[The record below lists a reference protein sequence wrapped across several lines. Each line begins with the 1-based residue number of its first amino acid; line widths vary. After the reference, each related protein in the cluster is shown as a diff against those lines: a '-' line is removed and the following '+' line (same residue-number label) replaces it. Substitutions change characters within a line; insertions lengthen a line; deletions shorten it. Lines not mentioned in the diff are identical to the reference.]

1 MIFLLEIFSV
11 SFYKKELKNSA
22 ILRCWKVACVKS
34 GSYKAVPKRDRN
46 CEAGDILDYFKFLT
60 VVDGANAEI
69 CDSAALSALT
79 SFTVIDKHYTYTLPQ
94 NDEEIEEVDT
104 DDEQA
109 GSGGVTDQHLGDTA
123 ENMPRF
129 VNIS

>member
-1 MIFLLEIFSV
+1 M
-11 SFYKKELKNSA
+11 
-22 ILRCWKVACVKS
+22 
-34 GSYKAVPKRDRN
+34 
-46 CEAGDILDYFKFLT
+46 DYLKFLT

-69 CDSAALSALT
+69 CDS
-79 SFTVIDKHYTYTLPQ
+79 FTIIDKHYTYALPK
-94 NDEEIEEVDT
+94 NDEEIEGIDT

-109 GSGGVTDQHLGDTA
+109 GSGGVTDQHLDDTA